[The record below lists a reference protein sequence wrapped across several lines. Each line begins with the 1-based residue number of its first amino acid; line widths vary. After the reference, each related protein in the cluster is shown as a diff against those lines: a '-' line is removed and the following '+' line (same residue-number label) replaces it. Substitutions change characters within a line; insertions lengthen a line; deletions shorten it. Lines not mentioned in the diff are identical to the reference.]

1 MSFFDTYDSIE
12 SSEFERRDQ
21 ISFGNRFRR
30 KRTKRDWK
38 KNDTKITPEKESSSI
53 KKNTISND
61 SIKAT

>member
-21 ISFGNRFRR
+21 ISFGSRFRR
-30 KRTKRDWK
+30 KRTKR
-38 KNDTKITPEKESSSI
+38 TPEKESSSI

-61 SIKAT
+61 SIKAI